1 MTRAKKSDA
10 LGAQIKRTKVF
21 PTVNLAKT
29 DADLVG
35 RVDNVLPPLE
45 VTLPPDPEA
54 FPPVSGGIVD
64 HVRVLRLAY
73 SQMIIE
79 KLQAQQTAYTLSF
92 DSQIREL
99 TQRRTTT
106 LMQLV
111 QELNKTK
118 EAYLAV
124 QREIEE
130 AHGIVLAEF
139 TFNPDVGTL
148 NRIVDPSKRQ
158 DGDLAEGQPAPPS

>member
-1 MTRAKKSDA
+1 
-10 LGAQIKRTKVF
+10 
-21 PTVNLAKT
+21 
-29 DADLVG
+29 
-35 RVDNVLPPLE
+35 
-45 VTLPPDPEA
+45 
-54 FPPVSGGIVD
+54 
-64 HVRVLRLAY
+64 
-73 SQMIIE
+73 MIIE

-130 AHGIVLAEF
+130 AYGIVLAEF

-158 DGDLAEGQPAPPS
+158 DGDLVEEQPASPS